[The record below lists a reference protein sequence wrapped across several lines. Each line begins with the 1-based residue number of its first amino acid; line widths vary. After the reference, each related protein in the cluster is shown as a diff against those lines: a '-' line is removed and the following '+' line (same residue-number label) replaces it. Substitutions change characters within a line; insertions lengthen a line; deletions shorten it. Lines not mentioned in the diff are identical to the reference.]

1 MTKPTVFLDVDNT
14 ILDVDGYKRHIGEV
28 IEANY
33 GEGASDD
40 FWQVYAQVKEE
51 LGYNVKEVATRFAKL
66 RNSPD
71 LASAVAA
78 FLEVSFTEYLFPHA
92 RELLR
97 MLSRDSQL
105 IIFSTGDEL
114 LQKKKVEDLG
124 LYKMA
129 TEVIISASKMDLL
142 KELAKKYSP
151 PYIVI
156 DDRPSVIEEAKRSL
170 SDAVTVWVKIGDY
183 ANRKQ
188 TVGADLE
195 TDDLKEVLAFL
206 RKII

>member
-1 MTKPTVFLDVDNT
+1 M
-14 ILDVDGYKRHIGEV
+14 